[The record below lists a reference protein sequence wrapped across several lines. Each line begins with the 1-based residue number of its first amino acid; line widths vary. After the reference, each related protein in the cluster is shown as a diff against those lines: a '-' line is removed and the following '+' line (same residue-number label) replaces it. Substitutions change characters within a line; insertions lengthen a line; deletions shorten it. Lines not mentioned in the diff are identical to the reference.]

1 MKLLVTGADGQLG
14 HDVLAAAALRGAEA
28 RGTDIRQLDITDSPA
43 VAAFI
48 GQSRPDAVIHCA
60 AYTAVERAQ
69 DEPERCE
76 AVNARGTENIARA
89 CAQAGAKMVYIS
101 TDYVFDGESRVPY
114 DTNDEPA
121 PLNVYGRTKLFGE
134 RSTAQFCPRSFIVRT
149 SWVFGLHGNN
159 FVKTILR
166 LASQRDEIDVVC
178 DQTGSPTYTADL
190 AGLLTDMAMTE
201 KYGIYH
207 ATNEGL
213 CSWADFAQEIVRF
226 AGLKTR
232 VNRVPS
238 THYASKVQ
246 RPVYSALSKRSLDA
260 AGFSRLPPW
269 QDALERLM
277 ELLKDSSTIQNG

>member
-14 HDVLAAAALRGAEA
+14 HDVLAVAAARGVRAQGA
-28 RGTDIRQLDITDSPA
+28 DIRELDITDGPA
-43 VAAFI
+43 AADFI

-69 DEPERCE
+69 GEPERCE
-76 AVNARGTENIARA
+76 AVNVLCSGNIARA
-89 CAQAGAKMVYIS
+89 CAAAGAKMIYIS
-101 TDYVFDGESRVPY
+101 TDYVFNGEARVPY
-114 DTNDEPA
+114 DTGDEPA
-121 PLNVYGRTKLFGE
+121 PLNVYGRTKLLGE
-134 RSTAQFCPRSFIVRT
+134 HLTAQYCPRSFIVRT

-159 FVKTILR
+159 FVKNILSA
-166 LASQRDEIDVVC
+166 ASQKNEIDVVC

-190 AGLLTDMAMTE
+190 AGLLIDMAFTE
-201 KYGIYH
+201 KYGLYH

-213 CSWADFAQEIVRF
+213 CSWADFAQEILCL

-232 VNRVPS
+232 VNRIPS
-238 THYASKVQ
+238 SRYPSKVP

-269 QDALERLM
+269 QDALERFM
-277 ELLKDSSTIQNG
+277 ALL